1 MGDASTGHVRFDGRV
16 AIVTGAGR
24 GLGREHA
31 LLLAERGATVVV
43 NDARRQHARAVA
55 DEIRSAG
62 GEALADDH
70 AIGPT
75 EAAEGLVALTLD
87 TFGRLDIV
95 LNNAGLGGPT
105 GTIDVT
111 TDDQLST
118 IVETHMLGSYR
129 MARAA
134 WPHLVAAG
142 YGRILFTSSGGSM
155 GTAQMSAYAMAKAG
169 LWGLTRALA
178 IEGADHGIRVN
189 ALMPIG
195 YTRAAALNPHEDT
208 RAWMEQH
215 FPPRLCAPAAC
226 WLVHEDVPC
235 SGEFV
240 SAGAGRVARM
250 TTVAVPGLDRGP
262 GLTLEDVRDSWA
274 EAMDITGARV
284 VMSGR
289 DELAF
294 YAGPA
299 AFRP

>member
-1 MGDASTGHVRFDGRV
+1 MESKTGNVRFDGRV

-31 LLLAERGATVVV
+31 LLLGARGATVVV
-43 NDARRQHARAVA
+43 NDARRQHAESVA

-62 GEALADDH
+62 GEAIADDH
-70 AIGPT
+70 AIGPAQSAD
-75 EAAEGLVALTLD
+75 ELVAQTVD
-87 TFGRLDIV
+87 AYGRLDIV

-111 TDDQLST
+111 TDEQLVG
-118 IVETHMLGSYR
+118 IVETHMMGSYR

-134 WPHLVAAG
+134 WPHMVQAG
-142 YGRILFTSSGGSM
+142 YGRMVFTSSGGSM

-178 IEGADHGIRVN
+178 VEGAEHGIRVN

-208 RAWMEQH
+208 RRWMEEH
-215 FPPRLCAPAAC
+215 FPPYLCAPAAC
-226 WLVHEDVPC
+226 WLVHEDVAC

-240 SAGAGRVARM
+240 SVGAGRVARM

-262 GLTLEDVRDSWA
+262 TLTLEDVRDGWDQVIDMAGS
-274 EAMDITGARV
+274 RV

-289 DELAF
+289 EELEL
-294 YAGPA
+294 YEGPA
-299 AFRP
+299 AFRA